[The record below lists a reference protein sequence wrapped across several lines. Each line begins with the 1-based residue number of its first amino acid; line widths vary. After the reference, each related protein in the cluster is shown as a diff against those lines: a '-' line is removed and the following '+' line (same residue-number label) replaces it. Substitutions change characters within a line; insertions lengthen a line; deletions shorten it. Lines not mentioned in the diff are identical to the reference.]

1 MCRDY
6 ILSVYSIIELH
17 CFCFIGTFLL
27 EHDAEKLP
35 KVKNILEQAEAEE
48 MRRTF
53 VFLKYCKKKKKS

>member
-6 ILSVYSIIELH
+6 ILSVYSINKNY
-17 CFCFIGTFLL
+17 T
-27 EHDAEKLP
+27 EKLP
-35 KVKNILEQAEAEE
+35 KVKNILEQAETEE